1 MQEAR
6 LKRLFHLYDI
16 LVKAMGKQIGGC
28 QGLGWGEVLTTK
40 ENRRIFEGDRTVVY
54 LDSGGGYTAECI
66 C

>member
-1 MQEAR
+1 
-6 LKRLFHLYDI
+6 
-16 LVKAMGKQIGGC
+16 MGKQIGGC